1 MDSTRWRRIQSL
13 FHGAAGVPQAEQ
25 KEFLEAACG
34 NDEELIG
41 EVLAML
47 DQDASGS
54 SLLDRRLA
62 DIAQETLAESLPAP
76 LIPKEFGPYRILQ
89 LLGEGGMGIVYLAE
103 RKDLS
108 TQVAVKIL
116 RDAWI
121 SPARRERFATEQRT
135 LAQLN
140 HPSIARLYDADTLED
155 GTPWFVMEYVDGIPL
170 THYCRTHAC
179 SVEQRCNTRTVTPSS
194 TAISSRPTSL
204 SKAMARSVC
213 SISVLPKNWRV
224 WTCKWTRR

>member
-25 KEFLEAACG
+25 KELLEAACG

-54 SLLDRRLA
+54 SLLDRQLA

-76 LIPKEFGPYRILQ
+76 LIPKEFGPYRILR

-103 RKDLS
+103 RKDLAPKS
-108 TQVAVKIL
+108 QSKSCATPGYPRPA
-116 RDAWI
+116 ANA
-121 SPARRERFATEQRT
+121 SPA
-135 LAQLN
+135 N
-140 HPSIARLYDADTLED
+140 N
-155 GTPWFVMEYVDGIPL
+155 GPW
-170 THYCRTHAC
+170 R
-179 SVEQRCNTRTVTPSS
+179 N
-194 TAISSRPTSL
+194 
-204 SKAMARSVC
+204 
-213 SISVLPKNWRV
+213 
-224 WTCKWTRR
+224 